1 VKSGMWIMAVE
12 ECDGEDWIGW
22 MRCGGHLSWNA
33 EHDKTLFCC
42 QYVNVKVSDE

>member
-1 VKSGMWIMAVE
+1 MWIIAVE

-33 EHDKTLFCC
+33 EHDKTFFA
-42 QYVNVKVSDE
+42 VSFERESD